1 MLIPPW
7 HSTFF
12 ICNKKYIRI
21 ELGDNKYPGKR
32 DLLKDLAADIN
43 IDGKYSE
50 SYLWIEVL
58 PMEWIVDD
66 AEKALVA
73 KECLVAGIDLDAKK
87 IQEFLDNMLKELTA
101 LEKEEQLEVDK
112 RDARIKE
119 LKIFKSIS

>member
-1 MLIPPW
+1 
-7 HSTFF
+7 
-12 ICNKKYIRI
+12 
-21 ELGDNKYPGKR
+21 
-32 DLLKDLAADIN
+32 
-43 IDGKYSE
+43 
-50 SYLWIEVL
+50 
-58 PMEWIVDD
+58 MEWIVDD

-119 LKIFKSIS
+119 LKILKSISEEIKELQEIRGFLGESLDTVELPSTDDEKEVMQLIKKNTVS